1 MLPYVTMSQFRC
13 KDNVFFEMCKE
24 KHGKKYIMWIKM
36 VLLYLYDSYSD
47 VFMMRYSYMFTMGY
61 ADMLTMGCSYYPH
74 YACQNF
80 YKCRMRFVFRSG
92 ERVFRTAECTFHT
105 AECTFPTAE
114 YRIETLS

>member
-1 MLPYVTMSQFRC
+1 
-13 KDNVFFEMCKE
+13 MCKE

-74 YACQNF
+74 
-80 YKCRMRFVFRSG
+80 
-92 ERVFRTAECTFHT
+92 
-105 AECTFPTAE
+105 
-114 YRIETLS
+114 